1 MCGINGI
8 ISRSAHDDL
17 TKRVQLMNDAIEH
30 RGKDSS
36 GITALTNGALGH
48 RRLSIIDLNPTGH
61 QPMTSNSGKWSITF
75 NGEIYNHS
83 HIRKLLPDY
92 SFKGT
97 SDSEVLLAAIET
109 KGIDW
114 FLKTA
119 NGMFAFAAFEHDS
132 EQILLARDR
141 VGIKPLY
148 YYHDENHLIFS
159 SEIKGILHS
168 GLVEPQFNVRA
179 IDDYLGYRYV
189 REPNTFF
196 QEIKQVR
203 SGHYLQFD
211 GPNKTKEAKYWE
223 VPTTWN
229 TSTAYDE
236 KDIRDEFENQ
246 ILRAVRL
253 RLMSE
258 VPLGCYLS
266 GGVDSSLLTA
276 LAQSTT
282 TERLN
287 TYNIGFKNLNEF
299 QYARTVARQYNTQH
313 HELTIQED
321 AYFQEWEDL
330 IRFKDAPLAVPN
342 EIPLSTMSSTL
353 KENISVVLSGE
364 GADELMGGYGRIFRS
379 YFDFTNHDPKNNFYE
394 YFIAKYEYVSR
405 DVRDKFLR
413 EPQGY
418 RREYDESISTD
429 FLRFS
434 GEHAIFR
441 FFHSYHV
448 KGLLQRVD
456 MSTMQTTVEARVPFL
471 DHELIEFAYSKIP
484 FELKMKW
491 HDSESKLAARKMT
504 SSEYSEI
511 LDTPKYLLR
520 EVARK
525 YLPKDIIDR
534 KKIGFPVPL
543 NDWMTR
549 LGEIAHDELNG
560 AKWLSGNID
569 NLIQRSKTE
578 ARAGQVLWMFINI
591 EKFRKLYFERTWK
604 W

>member
-1 MCGINGI
+1 
-8 ISRSAHDDL
+8 
-17 TKRVQLMNDAIEH
+17 
-30 RGKDSS
+30 
-36 GITALTNGALGH
+36 
-48 RRLSIIDLNPTGH
+48 
-61 QPMTSNSGKWSITF
+61 
-75 NGEIYNHS
+75 
-83 HIRKLLPDY
+83 
-92 SFKGT
+92 
-97 SDSEVLLAAIET
+97 
-109 KGIDW
+109 
-114 FLKTA
+114 
-119 NGMFAFAAFEHDS
+119 
-132 EQILLARDR
+132 
-141 VGIKPLY
+141 
-148 YYHDENHLIFS
+148 
-159 SEIKGILHS
+159 
-168 GLVEPQFNVRA
+168 
-179 IDDYLGYRYV
+179 
-189 REPNTFF
+189 
-196 QEIKQVR
+196 
-203 SGHYLQFD
+203 
-211 GPNKTKEAKYWE
+211 
-223 VPTTWN
+223 
-229 TSTAYDE
+229 
-236 KDIRDEFENQ
+236 
-246 ILRAVRL
+246 
-253 RLMSE
+253 
-258 VPLGCYLS
+258 
-266 GGVDSSLLTA
+266 
-276 LAQSTT
+276 
-282 TERLN
+282 
-287 TYNIGFKNLNEF
+287 
-299 QYARTVARQYNTQH
+299 
-313 HELTIQED
+313 
-321 AYFQEWEDL
+321 
-330 IRFKDAPLAVPN
+330 
-342 EIPLSTMSSTL
+342 
-353 KENISVVLSGE
+353 
-364 GADELMGGYGRIFRS
+364 MGGYGRIFRS